1 MWGKGCVVPPE
12 QGPTL
17 VRLSQTPPATDAVPG
32 KGQAMARLQEV
43 KCRVGGPDKQDLKSQ
58 QALAIPQTA

>member
-12 QGPTL
+12 QGLTL
-17 VRLSQTPPATDAVPG
+17 VCSSQTPPAADAVPG

-43 KCRVGGPDKQDLKSQ
+43 KCWVGGPDKQDLKSQ
-58 QALAIPQTA
+58 QALAVPQTA